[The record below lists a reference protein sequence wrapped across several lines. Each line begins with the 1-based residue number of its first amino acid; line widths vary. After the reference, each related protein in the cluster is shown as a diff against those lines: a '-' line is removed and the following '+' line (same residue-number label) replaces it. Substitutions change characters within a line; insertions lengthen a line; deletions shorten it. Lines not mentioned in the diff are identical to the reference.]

1 MANTRNLR
9 KTRAKATEKSMSKK
23 NIKHLKLPKLLIM
36 IILIFIIYIGL
47 IYIFYYSLAVYK
59 VVEYDVYLIVGNK
72 IGFDLSTEYIHFGI
86 VPPNGS
92 STKNVFIYN
101 NEDKKLKLQL
111 KLEGNVS
118 QFVYVKDF
126 SPTIMPHEN
135 KTLTFYAIVPG
146 NASYGNYSG
155 KLKIIFRR
163 F

>member
-1 MANTRNLR
+1 MADTRNLR
-9 KTRAKATEKSMSKK
+9 KTRVKATEKSVSTK
-23 NIKHLKLPKLLIM
+23 NIRHQKLPKLLIM
-36 IILIFIIYIGL
+36 IILIFIICIGL

-72 IGFDLSTEYIHFGI
+72 IGFDLSKEYIHFGI

-118 QFVYVKDF
+118 RFVYVKDF

>member
-1 MANTRNLR
+1 MANARNLR
-9 KTRAKATEKSMSKK
+9 KTKAKATEKSLSTK
-23 NIKHLKLPKLLIM
+23 NIRHLKLPKLLIM
-36 IILIFIIYIGL
+36 IILIFIICIGL

-72 IGFDLSTEYIHFGI
+72 IGFDLSKEYIHFGI

-92 STKNVFIYN
+92 STKDIFIYN

-126 SPTIMPHEN
+126 SPVIMPHEN
-135 KTLTFYAIVPG
+135 KTLTFYAIVPS